1 MSDDHF
7 NYDQLMLDAHRE
19 LIRQVLLKV
28 EQTGLPGEHHFF
40 IIFSTTHQ
48 GTRISDRLRAQYPK
62 EMTIVLQHQYSNLK
76 ILRDR
81 FEIQLSFNRI
91 PELLVIP
98 FNAITGFVDPSVP
111 FGLQLAGES
120 AAGLENSIGML
131 VPGLPQTASE
141 ETAQGFPP
149 GEAITDSS
157 IPVDHSSNYELNIGD
172 ETEAELEAVTD
183 MWESEDTSVP
193 SIFSS
198 KTSLHEVSADDT
210 DSSSSDDSAD
220 IELIDDEDEDDTE
233 NANIVQLDAFR
244 KKSK

>member
-19 LIRQVLLKV
+19 LIRNVLARV
-28 EQTGLPGEHHFF
+28 ARTGLPGDHHFF
-40 IIFSTTHQ
+40 IIFRTSHE
-48 GTRISDRLRAQYPK
+48 GTRISDRLRAQYPE

-76 ILRDR
+76 VHDDR

-98 FNAITGFVDPSVP
+98 FAAITGFVDPSVP

-131 VPGLPQTASE
+131 VPGLPRSPLEGETGKGHQPAKAEQETPLAPSSDFEAHEESE
-141 ETAQGFPP
+141 
-149 GEAITDSS
+149 S
-157 IPVDHSSNYELNIGD
+157 
-172 ETEAELEAVTD
+172 VTSL
-183 MWESEDTSVP
+183 WESEETSVP
-193 SIFSS
+193 SIFPAGVETGKNNGIEHKSPVS
-198 KTSLHEVSADDT
+198 DHENSET
-210 DSSSSDDSAD
+210 
-220 IELIDDEDEDDTE
+220 EKPFDEEPEEDMST
-233 NANIVQLDAFR
+233 NIVQLDAFR